1 MEEKTNKLFTFDNF
15 IEGPSNKFACS
26 AAKAIADCP
35 FITNRTFN
43 YNPLVIYGGTGLGK
57 THLLQA
63 IKQEVNSKFPE
74 LNVSYIKAEEYAY
87 EHITSLANKTVNEF
101 QNKYKNEIDIL
112 LVDDFQ
118 FFENTKVIA
127 DEFLN
132 TILSYVDRGKQVV
145 ITANRSP
152 KDIKDIS
159 ERMRSHLESGLITDI
174 QTPEFET
181 RCEIIR
187 SKAQLL
193 HFKMDEELIEYI
205 AKRVKTHGL
214 HLEGIT
220 KKIYAVCA
228 FSNEEPNVGIA
239 QSAINDIISK
249 DI

>member
-101 QNKYKNEIDIL
+101 QNKYK
-112 LVDDFQ
+112 
-118 FFENTKVIA
+118 
-127 DEFLN
+127 
-132 TILSYVDRGKQVV
+132 KQIWKPSV
-145 ITANRSP
+145 ITSP
-152 KDIKDIS
+152 VPPV
-159 ERMRSHLESGLITDI
+159 LTPYPIT
-174 QTPEFET
+174 P
-181 RCEIIR
+181 RP
-187 SKAQLL
+187 L
-193 HFKMDEELIEYI
+193 
-205 AKRVKTHGL
+205 
-214 HLEGIT
+214 
-220 KKIYAVCA
+220 
-228 FSNEEPNVGIA
+228 
-239 QSAINDIISK
+239 IISPGICSLSVGK
-249 DI
+249 IFVLCCRLSVWFPTTEMFSGT